1 MSSQQPSSHPG
12 SNPTTLK
19 ATYTS
24 AQNPPF
30 TLTQHLSLPETTPPT
45 QQQKSAYLH
54 SLRKS
59 ASAIQEQINKELT
72 QRMEE
77 DKARESNGVDGS
89 KSVGAKKKSVVI
101 DDEAEE
107 ENYGEEVVEDSD

>member
-1 MSSQQPSSHPG
+1 
-12 SNPTTLK
+12 
-19 ATYTS
+19 
-24 AQNPPF
+24 
-30 TLTQHLSLPETTPPT
+30 
-45 QQQKSAYLH
+45 
-54 SLRKS
+54 
-59 ASAIQEQINKELT
+59 
-72 QRMEE
+72 MEE